1 MYQARVNNVVLP
13 DESTVPPAVDA
24 AMWKL
29 FVAIGDF
36 WKLGDDP
43 KPYRLRLRAFM
54 SNRIRFSPIYRD
66 FYVLA
71 RTVIDELIAQTGDRA
86 KAYELLFTQ
95 KPRVATTTPPQ
106 TQLEFVQQYV
116 ANEFIGLR
124 LSLGS
129 FKAFGAINYCGYF
142 GAPILKVSPCRIARR
157 SKTNDGRYPHYR
169 FGRCGGRHFAAPA

>member
-1 MYQARVNNVVLP
+1 MYQARVNNVVTS
-13 DESTVPPAVDA
+13 DESTVPAAVDE

-36 WKLGDDP
+36 WELGDDP

-66 FYVLA
+66 FYILA
-71 RTVIDELIAQTGDRA
+71 RTVIDGLIAHTGDKA

-95 KPRVATTTPPQ
+95 KSRVATTTPPQ

-129 FKAFGAINYCGYF
+129 FRVFGAINYCGYF
-142 GAPILKVSPCRIARR
+142 GGANIEGQPVP
-157 SKTNDGRYPHYR
+157 YR
-169 FGRCGGRHFAAPA
+169 TPVGNK

>member
-1 MYQARVNNVVLP
+1 MYQARVNNVVIP
-13 DESTVPPAVDA
+13 DESTVAPAVDE

-29 FVAIGDF
+29 FVAIGEF
-36 WKLGDDP
+36 WKLGDNP
-43 KPYRLRLRAFM
+43 QPYRLRLRAFM

-71 RTVIDELIAQTGDRA
+71 RTVIDGLIAQTGDKA
-86 KAYELLFTQ
+86 KAYEMLFTQ

-124 LSLGS
+124 LSLGG

-142 GAPILKVSPCRIARR
+142 GGANIEGQPVP
-157 SKTNDGRYPHYR
+157 YR
-169 FGRCGGRHFAAPA
+169 KAVENK